1 MSKPGFAIAVVDDEK
16 PVRTALGRLLRAAGL
31 EVWTFGSG
39 QEFLTSL
46 EKRRPDCA
54 ILDLHLPGL
63 SGLDLQLYLS
73 RERAGLPCII
83 ITGKDEPGTRERVL
97 AAGAA
102 AYLKK
107 PFDEEALFQAISMAV
122 PGCLEKESRAESTAL
137 KLIENVADSKTI
149 ILNGG
154 VA

>member
-1 MSKPGFAIAVVDDEK
+1 MD
-16 PVRTALGRLLRAAGL
+16 
-31 EVWTFGSG
+31 VWTFASG

-46 EKRRPDCA
+46 EKHRPDCA
-54 ILDLHLPGL
+54 ILDLHLPAL
-63 SGLDLQLYLS
+63 SGLDIQLHLS

-107 PFDEEALFQAISMAV
+107 PFDEEALFHAISVAV
-122 PGCLEKESRAESTAL
+122 PDDPQKEP
-137 KLIENVADSKTI
+137 
-149 ILNGG
+149 G
-154 VA
+154 